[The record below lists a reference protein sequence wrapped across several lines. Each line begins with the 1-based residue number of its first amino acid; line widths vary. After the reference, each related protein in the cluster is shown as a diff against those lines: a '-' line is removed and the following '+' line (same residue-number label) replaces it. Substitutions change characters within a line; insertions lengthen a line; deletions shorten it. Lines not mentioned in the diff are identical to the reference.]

1 MYPELLLKLA
11 AALTS
16 LTTGGVN
23 ALHCPVT
30 FSNITG
36 EGKKGG
42 GKKKISVSVE
52 RFSIEIR
59 DFL

>member
-16 LTTGGVN
+16 LTTGGGKRF
-23 ALHCPVT
+23 ALPGY
-30 FSNITG
+30 ILKYY
-36 EGKKGG
+36 EGREERG

>member
-42 GKKKISVSVE
+42 KKKISVSVE